1 MGIFMKIMRLFIFWS
16 IFLMLGCIKEPRLQN
31 TSVPFDSKVLLPYAE
46 KGKARIT
53 GQAFLKTA
61 GGDVKVAAGN
71 SIELWPATDFV
82 REIRRIKDAGL
93 QVANLTTEHVQI
105 MRPYIRES
113 IGDAQ
118 GGFEFADLP
127 AGEYMLETYL
137 TWKVPGP
144 DGLYDTGGVISAFVT
159 VSDGESKRVML
170 TH

>member
-1 MGIFMKIMRLFIFWS
+1 MKMIRLLVLCLS
-16 IFLMLGCIKEPRLQN
+16 ILLLGCIKEPRLQN
-31 TSVPFDSKVLLPYAE
+31 TAVPFDSKVLLPYAE
-46 KGKARIT
+46 NGTAKIT

-71 SIELWPATDFV
+71 TIELWPATGFV
-82 REIRRIKDAGL
+82 KEIRRIKDAGFD
-93 QVANLTTEHVQI
+93 VANLTVEHVQT

-118 GGFEFADLP
+118 GGFEFTDLP

-137 TWKVPGP
+137 TWKVPGR
-144 DGLYDTGGVISAFVT
+144 DGLYDTGGLISTFVT
-159 VSDGESKRVML
+159 LKEGETKRIML